1 MTFVWFSRRLAPVL
15 AGLTVSSLIT
25 FTGASAAATARPAA
39 TTAPANYQ
47 ALAVRNLDHVAR
59 TAGDA
64 AAATI
69 PAQAPNDVW
78 SGAVVHTTSTAVHA
92 SWVEPQVT
100 CGATTTYGA
109 IWVGIDGD
117 GSNTVEQTGT
127 QESCN
132 GGHLSA
138 DGWYQMYPKPAY
150 GLPTGHIVQPGDRM
164 RATVTYEGSGV
175 FLLQLRNVTLQW
187 LATERLTATNAA
199 RVSAEV
205 VIETPESKTANLN
218 DFKTVSFTNVSVNHR
233 RLGAWDNE
241 MVRYNLVADN
251 GTAEDT
257 TSVPSGASFSVK
269 RDH

>member
-117 GSNTVEQTGT
+117 GSQTVEQTGT

-132 GGHLSA
+132 GGHLQA
-138 DGWYQMYPKPAY
+138 DAWYEMYPKPAH
-150 GLPTGHIVQPGDRM
+150 GLPTGHTVAPGDQM
-164 RATVTYEGSGV
+164 RATVIYEGSGV
-175 FLLQLRNVTLQW
+175 FSLQLRNVTRHW
-187 LATERLTATNAA
+187 IATERLADPKAA

-205 VIETPESKTANLN
+205 VIETPASTTPNLN
-218 DFKTVSFTNVSVNHR
+218 QFKTVTFSTVTVNHR
-233 RLGAWDNE
+233 NLGNWDAS
-241 MVRYNLVADN
+241 MVRYNLVSDN

-257 TSVPSGASFSVK
+257 TSVPSGATFSVK
-269 RDH
+269 RVG